1 MQRFSMMVAL
11 AAMTFAAGCNGDD
24 ETGATDSGTECENTV
39 TKTFPESGE
48 TQAYYRGTIEAV
60 LDDAD
65 TTGTITVTD
74 AAGADVAGTVAVEDD
89 RIVFTPS
96 APLTPSTEYTA
107 SVGYECGPTAFSFTT
122 SAVGEPVATPADIV
136 GLTYELDLASGKF
149 VEPAGIE
156 SLISEF
162 IGGVTVL
169 VSPSKLDGDSLTI
182 TGALGDEDSAT
193 PAQAGCTSTIP
204 FPTADFGENP
214 FFKVGPGPAVISVE
228 GIEVSIDDLEVT
240 GAFAADASLIA
251 GATLKGLIDTR
262 PLAAEF
268 IEGGEE
274 GEVCELAGSIGVSCE
289 ACPADGEEFC
299 LSIYVVDMDAAKVD
313 ATITEYHSPDVTDP
327 PASST
332 DYCTLSECSAEEECA
347 AAPAK

>member
-1 MQRFSMMVAL
+1 M
-11 AAMTFAAGCNGDD
+11 
-24 ETGATDSGTECENTV
+24 
-39 TKTFPESGE
+39 
-48 TQAYYRGTIEAV
+48 
-60 LDDAD
+60 
-65 TTGTITVTD
+65 
-74 AAGADVAGTVAVEDD
+74 
-89 RIVFTPS
+89 
-96 APLTPSTEYTA
+96 
-107 SVGYECGPTAFSFTT
+107 
-122 SAVGEPVATPADIV
+122 ATPADIV

-169 VSPSKLDGDSLTI
+169 VSPSNLDGNDLTI
-182 TGALGDEDSAT
+182 TGALGEENASP
-193 PAQAGCTSTIP
+193 PAQAECTSTIP
-204 FPTADFGENP
+204 FPTADFGANP
-214 FFKVGPGPAVISVE
+214 FFKVGPGPAVINVE

-240 GAFAADASLIA
+240 GAFASDASLIA

-289 ACPADGEEFC
+289 ACPADGAEFC
-299 LSIYVVDMDAAKVD
+299 LSIYVVDMDAAKID
-313 ATITEYHSPDVTDP
+313 ATIVEYHSPDVTDAP
-327 PASST
+327 ESST
-332 DYCTLSECSAEEECA
+332 DYCTLDACSAEDECA